1 MAGPLYELFFGS
13 AEVEFESD
21 YSLAE
26 SVERLQEVSRAL
38 SPAIRGTV
46 AETYVSIHRADPPV
60 RRDFRPWF
68 FGSFLVRNDRVV
80 LRGAYSMHVGARI
93 LLGLWL
99 AGCAYALWLGLFAA
113 IDASASPALPL
124 VPLGLFGA
132 GALMA
137 WFGRKATRD
146 DPAWISDV
154 ITRTLK
160 LPH

>member
-1 MAGPLYELFFGS
+1 LGGS
-13 AEVEFESD
+13 EGDFESG

-46 AETYVSIHRADPPV
+46 AETYVSIHRADPPM
-60 RRDFRPWF
+60 RQDFRPWF
-68 FGSFLVRNDRVV
+68 FGRFLDRSGRVV
-80 LRGAYSMHVGARI
+80 LRGGYSMHVGARI

-99 AGCAYALWLGLFAA
+99 AGCAYALWLSLFAA
-113 IDASASPALPL
+113 IDASVSPALPL
-124 VPLGLFGA
+124 VPLGLFAA
-132 GALMA
+132 GALLA
-137 WFGRKATRD
+137 WIGRKATRD